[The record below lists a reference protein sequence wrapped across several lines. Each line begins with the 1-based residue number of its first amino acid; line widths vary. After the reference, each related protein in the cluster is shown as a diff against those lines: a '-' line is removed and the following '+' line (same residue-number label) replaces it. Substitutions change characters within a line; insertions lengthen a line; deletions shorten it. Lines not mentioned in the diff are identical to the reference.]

1 MPHVL
6 PVGIYLGFKGW
17 MYWLWLV
24 HVSPHVSALTT
35 CSILAATLP
44 VWATYL
50 RCWLGDPGVIS
61 APRQDKLEGV
71 RSMFEGKRSVGC
83 LVATSYF
90 IIFRKSRHYSFLL
103 SLSRE
108 NFKYFFAKW
117 HSNKLSPQL
126 LLQIKLYII
135 FPAALPLSRTAGRA

>member
-83 LVATSYF
+83 NILLHNIQEKAATTG
-90 IIFRKSRHYSFLL
+90 
-103 SLSRE
+103 
-108 NFKYFFAKW
+108 FFWLTKF
-117 HSNKLSPQL
+117 SVKLTCTL
-126 LLQIKLYII
+126 HLRVRFCKILLQMLKCQ
-135 FPAALPLSRTAGRA
+135 

>member
-71 RSMFEGKRSVGC
+71 RSMFEGKRSVSC
-83 LVATSYF
+83 HILLHNIQKKPPLQLSFVF
-90 IIFRKSRHYSFLL
+90 KSREF
-103 SLSRE
+103 
-108 NFKYFFAKW
+108 
-117 HSNKLSPQL
+117 
-126 LLQIKLYII
+126 
-135 FPAALPLSRTAGRA
+135 

>member
-83 LVATSYF
+83 NILLHNIQKKPPLQLSFRSQYFTWQKATNAF
-90 IIFRKSRHYSFLL
+90 QKSDMPS
-103 SLSRE
+103 S
-108 NFKYFFAKW
+108 KIGKAC
-117 HSNKLSPQL
+117 
-126 LLQIKLYII
+126 
-135 FPAALPLSRTAGRA
+135 PAIL

>member
-71 RSMFEGKRSVGC
+71 RSMFEGKRSVSC
-83 LVATSYF
+83 HILLHNIEEKTATTG
-90 IIFRKSRHYSFLL
+90 
-103 SLSRE
+103 
-108 NFKYFFAKW
+108 FFW
-117 HSNKLSPQL
+117 LTKLSA
-126 LLQIKLYII
+126 KLTCTLTSCLHLKVKI
-135 FPAALPLSRTAGRA
+135 L